1 VLKINEYIESGILE
15 SYVLGSASESEI
27 DELLYLKKKY
37 PEIQTA
43 LNDLETD
50 MERIAQHMAVPP
62 PPHFWFCIE
71 SEINELMETPKF
83 DALTV
88 NKPGDSGKSRSKKSS
103 QFIEIESASNKM
115 RVHKIWQWIFIAVF
129 ALWKIFLVLY
139 ILLYIE
145 NRDNKK
151 EIEHLKLEINTLKN
165 AVHNTHQLSH

>member
-62 PPHFWFCIE
+62 PPHFWFRIE
-71 SEINELMETPKF
+71 SEINELME
-83 DALTV
+83 
-88 NKPGDSGKSRSKKSS
+88 GDSGKSRSKKSS
-103 QFIEIESASNKM
+103 QFIEVESASNKM